1 MPFSEEEIGEGMTT
15 DPTFLTRGSRFP
27 NEDVIV
33 PTAFEIEKGSKSLRW
48 RVSSC
53 DGFRFSALAAA
64 WRFSWVPGGKG
75 LTELSAIWDT
85 PAMVNE
91 RAVARPMSPY
101 APVMK
106 TAWALL
112 WIWQAR

>member
-53 DGFRFSALAAA
+53 DGLRFAALGAA
-64 WRFSWVPGGKG
+64 WREMFDKAECDLGYTSYG
-75 LTELSAIWDT
+75 E
-85 PAMVNE
+85 
-91 RAVARPMSPY
+91 
-101 APVMK
+101 
-106 TAWALL
+106 
-112 WIWQAR
+112 